1 MDRNLIDDATWAL
14 LAPFLPPIRGR
25 ACRPAIDNR
34 QVLEGILWIARTGSP
49 WRDLPERF
57 GNWNTVWR
65 RFARWRDAGMFDAI
79 LEALVA
85 SGAGDRAV
93 QMIDSTVIPLPGSA
107 CRHAREGAHQ
117 HSAGARKGG
126 LI

>member
-1 MDRNLIDDATWAL
+1 
-14 LAPFLPPIRGR
+14 
-25 ACRPAIDNR
+25 CRPAIDNR
-34 QVLEGILWIARTGSP
+34 QVLEGIFWIFWIFWIAWTGSP

-57 GNWNTVWR
+57 GKWNTVWR
-65 RFARWRDAGMFDAI
+65 RFARRPGTGLYEEIMAAV
-79 LEALVA
+79 AA
-85 SGAGDRAV
+85 SGAGDLTI

-107 CRHAREGAHQ
+107 CLHAREGAHQ